1 MKSFL
6 EGFHIGYDKINVKKS
21 KKVFL
26 YFLSIK
32 SYKEVGRNTLL
43 RLVFLLTLISYTS
56 RLLLALQ
63 QNRA

>member
-6 EGFHIGYDKINVKKS
+6 EGFHLGYDKINVKKS

-32 SYKEVGRNTLL
+32 FYKEVGRNT
-43 RLVFLLTLISYTS
+43 RRSRVFLLTLISYSS
-56 RLLLALQ
+56 RLVLALQ